1 MTTRPDPETQPH
13 MDQAPQPNPQAD
25 YRPTHNPANDAAAAT
40 AAAANQ
46 APVVEPPEAGLNL
59 QDPAVVIDLLTR
71 AAQANLDT
79 PHRKGAT
86 IHLPDQGR
94 LLMTGDIHDHGLNY
108 HRVVKFA
115 RLHQS
120 SQNHL
125 VIHELV
131 HGEARI
137 NGRDLSVRL
146 LAKAAALK
154 LKYPHQVYH
163 LQSNHELAQISG
175 EGIIKYGASV
185 VETFNAGV
193 EFMYAEHAPAVNQ
206 AIEKYV
212 RSLPLAIHC
221 PKGIL
226 CSHSL
231 PGPRK
236 LLTFDHTVLKRDTT
250 SVDLSPNGHAYNL
263 VWGRDHTRE
272 LLDTLA
278 DAWRVKLFVT
288 GHQPADWG
296 YEVANDLLLIL
307 ASDHEHGVCLPI
319 DLSKEYTMELLI
331 GEIVPLAAI
340 VL

>member
-1 MTTRPDPETQPH
+1 MKGSIILGLMTTSSHAQPH
-13 MDQAPQPNPQAD
+13 DPDLPDDLVDTAVGIPVVSDQ
-25 YRPTHNPANDAAAAT
+25 T
-40 AAAANQ
+40 
-46 APVVEPPEAGLNL
+46 VVEPADAGLNL
-59 QDPAVVIDLLTR
+59 QDPAVVIDLFTR
-71 AAQANLDT
+71 AAQAHLDT

-86 IHLPDQGR
+86 IRLPAQGR

-108 HRVVKFA
+108 QRVIKFA
-115 RLHQS
+115 RLDQS
-120 SQNHL
+120 VDNHL

-154 LKYPHQVYH
+154 LKYPNQVYH

-175 EGIIKYGASV
+175 EGIVKYGVSV
-185 VETFNAGV
+185 VESFNAGV
-193 EFMYAEHAPAVNQ
+193 NFIYGDQAAAVNA

-221 PKGIL
+221 PNGIL

-236 LLTFDHTVLKRDTT
+236 LLTFDHTVLNRQTT

-278 DAWRVKLFVT
+278 DAWRVNLFVT

-296 YEVANDLLLIL
+296 YEVANDLLLII

-319 DLSKEYTMELLI
+319 QLDKQYTMESLI
-331 GEIVPLAAI
+331 GQIVPLAAI